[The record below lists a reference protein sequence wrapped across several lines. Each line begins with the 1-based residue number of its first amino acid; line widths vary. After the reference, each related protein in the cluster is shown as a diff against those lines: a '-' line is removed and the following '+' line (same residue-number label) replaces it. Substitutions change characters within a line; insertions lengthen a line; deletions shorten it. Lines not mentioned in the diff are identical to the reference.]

1 MAGFVGGWVLRG
13 FWFFGVVW
21 GCVGNLVV
29 FCCCWLLGVLLWA
42 GLLCDFLSIPPLYI
56 DSTGA

>member
-1 MAGFVGGWVLRG
+1 MAGFVVWWVRVGFCGVSGFLVLRR
-13 FWFFGVVW
+13 

-29 FCCCWLLGVLLWA
+29 FCWLLGVLLWA

-56 DSTGA
+56 A